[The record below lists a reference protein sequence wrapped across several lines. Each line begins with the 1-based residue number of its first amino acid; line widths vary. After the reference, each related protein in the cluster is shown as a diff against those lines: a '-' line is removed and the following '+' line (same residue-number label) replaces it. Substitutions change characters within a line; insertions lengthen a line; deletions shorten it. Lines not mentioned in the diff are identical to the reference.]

1 MGCASQNKEYDKME
15 EIKRKLK
22 IQVMD
27 NEIKIKYKNK
37 CLVDFGMEIQNL
49 ESNIIQNQF
58 TLSDIELKSKARLIA
73 EKKKDIIRKEKEINN
88 LTILNDIMKNNLE
101 FIEGKIQEYKNA
113 ENIEEAKAILNQV
126 YKMDF
131 RKAYNNNVNYLL
143 KNKERDEINMKDL
156 EMGNNLYLS
165 NNDEKV
171 ENADDILKRL
181 INKPTSNYI

>member
-1 MGCASQNKEYDKME
+1 ME

-37 CLVDFGMEIQNL
+37 CLVDLGIEIKNL

-58 TLSDIELKSKARLIA
+58 TLSEIELKSKARLIA
-73 EKKKDIIRKEKEINN
+73 EKKKDILRKEKEINN
-88 LTILNDIMKNNLE
+88 LTILNDTMKNNLE

-113 ENIEEAKAILNQV
+113 ENIEEANEILKQV

-131 RKAYNNNVNYLL
+131 RKTYNDNANFLL
-143 KNKERDEINMKDL
+143 KNKERDETNMKDL

-165 NNDEKV
+165 SNNEKV
-171 ENADDILKRL
+171 ESADDILKRL
-181 INKPTSNYI
+181 INKPSPNYV

>member
-1 MGCASQNKEYDKME
+1 MGCTSQNKEYDKME

-27 NEIKIKYKNK
+27 NDIKIKYKNK
-37 CLVDFGMEIQNL
+37 CLVDLGIEIQNL
-49 ESNIIQNQF
+49 ESDIIQNQF
-58 TLSDIELKSKARLIA
+58 ILSDIELKSKARLIA
-73 EKKKDIIRKEKEINN
+73 EKKKDLIRKEKEVNN
-88 LTILNDIMKNNLE
+88 LIVINDTMKNNLE

-113 ENIEEAKAILNQV
+113 ENIEEANAILKQV

-131 RKAYNNNVNYLL
+131 RKSYNDNVNYLL
-143 KNKERDEINMKDL
+143 KNKERDEANMKDL

-171 ENADDILKRL
+171 ESADDILKRL
-181 INKPTSNYI
+181 LNKPTPNYV